1 MKLRLTKEFAFE
13 MAHALTGYDGK
24 CSNLHGH
31 NYRLFVTVEGE
42 PIADPNSAQKGMVV
56 DFGELKRIVEQT
68 IVEPFDHALVISA
81 DSPFN
86 TGLPTK
92 TMVVDFQPTSE
103 NLLMHFAQLL
113 EGKLPANAKL
123 YSMKLYETETSC
135 AELIV

>member
-1 MKLRLTKEFAFE
+1 

-42 PIADPNSAQKGMVV
+42 PIADPNSAKKGMVV

-68 IVEPFDHALVISA
+68 IVEPFDHALVISV

-92 TMVVDFQPTSE
+92 TVVVDFQPTSE